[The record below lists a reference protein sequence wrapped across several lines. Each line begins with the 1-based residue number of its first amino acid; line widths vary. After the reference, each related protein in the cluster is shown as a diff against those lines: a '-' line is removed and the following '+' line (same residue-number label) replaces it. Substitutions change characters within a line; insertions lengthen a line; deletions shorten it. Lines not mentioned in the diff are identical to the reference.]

1 MSAEGAAVRNDVW
14 SFWLRMGS
22 SASPPGS
29 VALTEPAWAGSA
41 IASIPRVTRPP
52 PSNRRVNLP
61 LSMQVLL
68 RSERPTSGE
77 EPVASISEDDYVQ
90 LGPVC
95 RHFFPPPTAPPARR
109 PPERLMYRTPRH

>member
-1 MSAEGAAVRNDVW
+1 MSAEGATVWNDVW

-29 VALTEPAWAGSA
+29 LALTEPAWAGSA

-61 LSMQVLL
+61 LSMRVLPEV
-68 RSERPTSGE
+68 RAAEPRGE

-90 LGPVC
+90 LGLVC
-95 RHFFPPPTAPPARR
+95 RYFFSAR
-109 PPERLMYRTPRH
+109 HQA